1 MQLNKKT
8 FVIFPGRFH
17 PWHNGH
23 KSVYNYLSTKFGGN
37 DVYVTTTGVIELPK
51 SPFSFDEKREM
62 MMATGIPANKILN
75 VKNNYNLQSVSNQ
88 IPINIERDSII
99 FAVSQKDMAEDPR
112 FKSFVKKDGSPSY
125 LQPMPK
131 NESKLEPAIK
141 HGYLITVPTTD
152 FTVLGLPARSA
163 SQLRSQY
170 STLNTEQQIA
180 FIMDLFGSY
189 NPKIHRIL
197 NNKLGNTSGKL
208 TEKQKK
214 LLKKLIVGM
223 LREDLSNND
232 FNNSKTHYIGIKP
245 NVVKSIYN
253 ILKPMNEVKRQKLKD
268 IIKRIIKEEDGF
280 MNALIGPE
288 SDFKNTLNK
297 INSRAGILA
306 KAAQKAAQDA
316 KADVGDTNK

>member
-1 MQLNKKT
+1 MGKKV
-8 FVIFPGRFH
+8 FVVYPGRFH
-17 PWHNGH
+17 PFHTGH

-37 DVYVTTTGVIELPK
+37 DVYITTTGVVELPK
-51 SPFSFDEKREM
+51 SPFSFDEKKEM

-88 IPINIERDSII
+88 IPINVERDSII

-152 FTVLGLPARSA
+152 FTVLGSPARSA

-170 STLNTEQQIA
+170 STLTPEQQKL

-189 NPKIHRIL
+189 NSKIHNIL

-214 LLKKLIVGM
+214 LLKKLIVGI
-223 LREDLSNND
+223 LKEDEA
-232 FNNSKTHYIGIKP
+232 K
-245 NVVKSIYN
+245 VKSATHKANLALVVQRQAELDDAEKKYDVA
-253 ILKPMNEVKRQKLKD
+253 NEKYD
-268 IIKRIIKEEDGF
+268 AATTPEE
-280 MNALIGPE
+280 
-288 SDFKNTLNK
+288 
-297 INSRAGILA
+297 
-306 KAAQKAAQDA
+306 KAAADISLKNAKKLVDSKKSMYDAAKHQA
-316 KADVGDTNK
+316 ST

>member
-1 MQLNKKT
+1 MGKKV
-8 FVIFPGRFH
+8 FVIYPGRFH
-17 PWHNGH
+17 PFHTGH

-37 DVYVTTTGVIELPK
+37 DVYITTTGVVELPK
-51 SPFSFDEKREM
+51 SPFSFDEKKEM

-152 FTVLGLPARSA
+152 FTVLGSPARSA

-170 STLNTEQQIA
+170 STLTPEQQKL

-189 NPKIHRIL
+189 NSKIHNIL

-214 LLKKLIVGM
+214 ILKKLIVGI
-223 LREDLSNND
+223 LKEDEA
-232 FNNSKTHYIGIKP
+232 K
-245 NVVKSIYN
+245 VKSATHKAN
-253 ILKPMNEVKRQKLKD
+253 LALVVQRQAELDDAEEKLDVANEKYD
-268 IIKRIIKEEDGF
+268 AATTPEE
-280 MNALIGPE
+280 
-288 SDFKNTLNK
+288 
-297 INSRAGILA
+297 
-306 KAAQKAAQDA
+306 KAAADISLKNAKKLVDSKKSMYDAAKHQA
-316 KADVGDTNK
+316 ST

>member
-1 MQLNKKT
+1 MGKKV
-8 FVIFPGRFH
+8 FIIYPGRFH
-17 PWHNGH
+17 PFHAGH
-23 KSVYNYLSTKFGGN
+23 KGVYNYLSTKFGGN
-37 DVYVTTTGVIELPK
+37 DVYITTTGVVELPK
-51 SPFSFDEKREM
+51 SPFSFDEKKEM

-152 FTVLGLPARSA
+152 FTVLGSPARSA

-170 STLNTEQQIA
+170 STLNPEQQKA

-189 NPKIHRIL
+189 NPKIHNIL

-214 LLKKLIVGM
+214 LLKKLIVGI
-223 LREDLSNND
+223 LKEDEA
-232 FNNSKTHYIGIKP
+232 K
-245 NVVKSIYN
+245 VKSATHKANLALVVQRQAELDDAEEKYDVANEKYTAATTPEEKSAADIS
-253 ILKPMNEVKRQKLKD
+253 LKNAKKLVDSKKSMYD
-268 IIKRIIKEEDGF
+268 
-280 MNALIGPE
+280 A
-288 SDFKNTLNK
+288 
-297 INSRAGILA
+297 A
-306 KAAQKAAQDA
+306 KHQAS
-316 KADVGDTNK
+316 T

>member
-37 DVYVTTTGVIELPK
+37 DVYITTTGVVELPK
-51 SPFSFDEKREM
+51 SPFSFDEKKEM

-99 FAVSQKDMAEDPR
+99 FAVSQKDMTEDPR

-152 FTVLGLPARSA
+152 FTVLGSPARSA

-170 STLNTEQQIA
+170 STLTPEQQKL

-189 NPKIHRIL
+189 NSKIHNIL

-214 LLKKLIVGM
+214 ILKKLIVGILKEDEAKIKSARQKWNAAGLV
-223 LREDLSNND
+223 LRNLELAGAEEELQKAND
-232 FNNSKTHYIGIKP
+232 ALKAASTPEEKDKAE
-245 NVVKSIYN
+245 VDVKS
-253 ILKPMNEVKRQKLKD
+253 KKD
-268 IIKRIIKEEDGF
+268 SVDSK
-280 MNALIGPE
+280 
-288 SDFKNTLNK
+288 
-297 INSRAGILA
+297 
-306 KAAQKAAQDA
+306 KAAQQSAQHQLRN
-316 KADVGDTNK
+316 VN

>member
-1 MQLNKKT
+1 MQMGKKV
-8 FVIFPGRFH
+8 FVIYPGRFH
-17 PWHNGH
+17 PFHAGH

-37 DVYVTTTGVIELPK
+37 DVYITTTGVTELPK
-51 SPFSFDEKREM
+51 SPFTFDEKKQM
-62 MMATGIPANKILN
+62 MITTGIPANKILN

-152 FTVLGLPARSA
+152 FTVLGSPARSA

-170 STLNTEQQIA
+170 STLNPEQQKA

-189 NPKIHRIL
+189 SPKIHNIL

-214 LLKKLIVGM
+214 LLKKLIVGI
-223 LREDLSNND
+223 LKEDEA
-232 FNNSKTHYIGIKP
+232 K
-245 NVVKSIYN
+245 VKSATHKANLALVVQRQAELDDAKEKYDVA
-253 ILKPMNEVKRQKLKD
+253 NEKYTAATTP
-268 IIKRIIKEEDGF
+268 EE
-280 MNALIGPE
+280 
-288 SDFKNTLNK
+288 
-297 INSRAGILA
+297 
-306 KAAQKAAQDA
+306 KAAADISLKNAKKVVDSKKSMYDAAKHQA
-316 KADVGDTNK
+316 ST

>member
-1 MQLNKKT
+1 MQMGKKV
-8 FVIFPGRFH
+8 FVIYPGRFH
-17 PWHNGH
+17 PFHAGH
-23 KSVYNYLSTKFGGN
+23 KGVYNYLSTKFGGN
-37 DVYVTTTGVIELPK
+37 DVYITTTGVVELPK
-51 SPFSFDEKREM
+51 SPFSFDEKKEM

-152 FTVLGLPARSA
+152 FTVLGSPARSA

-170 STLNTEQQIA
+170 STLNPEQQKA

-189 NPKIHRIL
+189 NPKIHNIL

-208 TEKQKK
+208 TENQKK
-214 LLKKLIVGM
+214 LLKKLIVGI
-223 LREDLSNND
+223 LKEDEA
-232 FNNSKTHYIGIKP
+232 K
-245 NVVKSIYN
+245 VKSATHKANLALVVQRQAELDDAEEKYDVANEKYTAATTPEEKASADIS
-253 ILKPMNEVKRQKLKD
+253 LK
-268 IIKRIIKEEDGF
+268 
-280 MNALIGPE
+280 NAKKVVD
-288 SDFKNTLNK
+288 SKKSMYD
-297 INSRAGILA
+297 AA
-306 KAAQKAAQDA
+306 KHQAS
-316 KADVGDTNK
+316 T

>member
-1 MQLNKKT
+1 MQLNKKI
-8 FVIFPGRFH
+8 FVLYPGRFH
-17 PWHNGH
+17 PFHTGH

-51 SPFSFDEKREM
+51 SPFSFDEKKEM

-131 NESKLEPAIK
+131 NESKLEPAIN

-163 SQLRSQY
+163 SQLRYQY
-170 STLNTEQQIA
+170 STLTPEQQKL
-180 FIMDLFGSY
+180 FIIDLFGSY
-189 NPKIHRIL
+189 NSKIHRIL

-214 LLKKLIVGM
+214 LLKKLIVGILKEDEAKINAAKEKRNAAEEE
-223 LREDLSNND
+223 LRKAELDGAEEDLKKAND
-232 FNNSKTHYIGIKP
+232 NLSSATTPEEKDAAEANVKIKKASVDSKKIALQSKP
-245 NVVKSIYN
+245 
-253 ILKPMNEVKRQKLKD
+253 D
-268 IIKRIIKEEDGF
+268 
-280 MNALIGPE
+280 
-288 SDFKNTLNK
+288 
-297 INSRAGILA
+297 
-306 KAAQKAAQDA
+306 
-316 KADVGDTNK
+316 